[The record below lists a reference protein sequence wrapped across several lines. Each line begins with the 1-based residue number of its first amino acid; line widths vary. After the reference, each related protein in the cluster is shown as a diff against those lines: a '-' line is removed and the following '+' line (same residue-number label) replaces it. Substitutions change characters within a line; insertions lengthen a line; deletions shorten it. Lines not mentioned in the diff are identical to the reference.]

1 MRVILMQNFVGYEIK
16 LHIAMAFVNFR
27 VPVHYSMMS
36 TVLIGNIPLIST
48 LRK

>member
-1 MRVILMQNFVGYEIK
+1 MRVILIQYFIGYEIK

-27 VPVHYSMMS
+27 VLVHYSLMA
-36 TVLIGNIPLIST
+36 TVLIGNIPLISN